1 MTEPEA
7 ARPDG
12 HSPGDQEDAMTRD
25 RRLAK
30 GVLAA
35 RAGVDVRTAF
45 TLMRSHSRRRG
56 APLTSVAE
64 AVVAGALG
72 PAELQPVDGVG

>member
-1 MTEPEA
+1 M
-7 ARPDG
+7 
-12 HSPGDQEDAMTRD
+12 
-25 RRLAK
+25 
-30 GVLAA
+30 LAA
-35 RAGVDVRTAF
+35 RAGVDVATAF

-72 PAELQPVDGVG
+72 PGELQPVDGAG